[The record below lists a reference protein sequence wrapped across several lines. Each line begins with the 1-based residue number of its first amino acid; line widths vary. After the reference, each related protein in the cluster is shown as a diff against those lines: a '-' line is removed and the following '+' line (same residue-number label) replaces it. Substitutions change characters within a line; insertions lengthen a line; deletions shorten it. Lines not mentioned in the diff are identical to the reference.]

1 MSARSSSTWR
11 EETDSMPSLDLL
23 LQLIGVG
30 LVFGAGYA
38 VVSLGLTLVF
48 GIMRVIN
55 FAHGEF
61 YMLGAFAVY
70 YLSTAYGIHYLL
82 AVVIA
87 TLLVGAFAYLLSVV
101 LVARLT
107 RQHET
112 AMLIAT
118 LGLSYM
124 LTEGT
129 QIVVSG
135 EPRNVPTP
143 YQDEIVMLG
152 QTFFTQQQ
160 ILTVIVAVVAT
171 AMLFYYIRF
180 TRGGRL
186 MQAVAQNR
194 TGAALVGININMIY
208 HLTFAIGCGL
218 AALGGATLGATTAIY
233 PSIGQVLV
241 IKVFVVL
248 ILGGMGSVPGA
259 LFGGVLLGLI
269 ESLGG
274 GLISVEYTNVFG
286 YLVLVLML
294 LFRPQGL
301 FGKGHAA

>member
-1 MSARSSSTWR
+1 
-11 EETDSMPSLDLL
+11 MPPLDLI

-30 LVFGAGYA
+30 VIYGAGYA
-38 VVSLGLTLVF
+38 VVSLGLTVVF

-61 YMLGAFAVY
+61 FMLGAYGVFFISVAFGIPYLFAVV
-70 YLSTAYGIHYLL
+70 L
-82 AVVIA
+82 A
-87 TLLVGAFAYLLSVV
+87 TLLVGAFAYLLSMV

-107 RQHET
+107 KQHET

-118 LGLSYM
+118 LGLSYLLM
-124 LTEGT
+124 EGT

-143 YQDEIVMLG
+143 YQDQIVMVG

-160 ILTVIVAVVAT
+160 IVTVLIAIFAT
-171 AMLFYYIRF
+171 AALYYF
-180 TRGGRL
+180 GRYTTYGKL
-186 MQAVAQNR
+186 MQAVSQSR
-194 TGAALVGININMIY
+194 TGATLVGVNINAIY
-208 HLTFAIGCGL
+208 HSTFAIGCAL
-218 AALGGATLGATTAIY
+218 AALGGATLGITTAIT
-233 PSIGQVLV
+233 PSIGQTIVL
-241 IKVFVVL
+241 KVFIVL
-248 ILGGMGSVPGA
+248 ILGGMGSIPGA
-259 LFGGVLLGLI
+259 LVGGLLLGLI

-274 GLISVEYTNVFG
+274 GLISVEYSDVFG

-301 FGKGHAA
+301 LGKGHGR